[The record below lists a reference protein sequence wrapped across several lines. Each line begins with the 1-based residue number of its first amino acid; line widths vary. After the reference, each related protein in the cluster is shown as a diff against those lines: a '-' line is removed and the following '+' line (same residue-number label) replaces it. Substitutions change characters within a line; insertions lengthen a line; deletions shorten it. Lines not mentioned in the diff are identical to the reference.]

1 MFGCILASGTDG
13 PAIRPCRARKACPRS
28 ALPHPLGRHDGMPD
42 RSRHVIGTCSCC
54 TPDLAD
60 RGADRGL
67 TCEGGPSGSLS
78 AGERVLQ
85 ARVEKTLLGA
95 IIPRVEARRAF
106 LRAVGGASASAAL
119 AQFFPVM
126 TAGQA
131 LCQAAPLEKK
141 KLAVGFLPITG
152 ATPIIMARPPR
163 SFPHPG
169 PPPHPPQHARC
180 GLLPH
185 TRS

>member
-1 MFGCILASGTDG
+1 MT
-13 PAIRPCRARKACPRS
+13 
-28 ALPHPLGRHDGMPD
+28 D

-54 TPDLAD
+54 TPDLADRGVD

-106 LRAVGGASASAAL
+106 LRAVGGARASAAL

-126 TAGQA
+126 TAVEA
-131 LCQAAPLEKK
+131 FAQAAPLEKTK
-141 KLAVGFLPITG
+141 SPAGFFPSYTPNPPLP
-152 ATPIIMARPPR
+152 ATPPR
-163 SFPHPG
+163 SH
-169 PPPHPPQHARC
+169 
-180 GLLPH
+180 H
-185 TRS
+185 T

>member
-1 MFGCILASGTDG
+1 MT
-13 PAIRPCRARKACPRS
+13 
-28 ALPHPLGRHDGMPD
+28 D

-119 AQFFPVM
+119 AQFLPVI
-126 TAGQA
+126 TPVQTF
-131 LCQAAPLEKK
+131 AP
-141 KLAVGFLPITG
+141 T
-152 ATPIIMARPPR
+152 PPR
-163 SFPHPG
+163 PKKTP
-169 PPPHPPQHARC
+169 A
-180 GLLPH
+180 
-185 TRS
+185 

>member
-1 MFGCILASGTDG
+1 MT
-13 PAIRPCRARKACPRS
+13 
-28 ALPHPLGRHDGMPD
+28 D

-106 LRAVGGASASAAL
+106 LRAVGGASASAAP
-119 AQFFPVM
+119 AQFFPVI
-126 TAGQA
+126 TPVEA
-131 LCQAAPLEKK
+131 LAQAAPPGKK
-141 KLAVGFLPITG
+141 KLAVRLRTVTR
-152 ATPIIMARPPR
+152 AAPII
-163 SFPHPG
+163 
-169 PPPHPPQHARC
+169 
-180 GLLPH
+180 
-185 TRS
+185 

>member
-1 MFGCILASGTDG
+1 MT
-13 PAIRPCRARKACPRS
+13 
-28 ALPHPLGRHDGMPD
+28 D

-54 TPDLAD
+54 TPDLADRGVD

-126 TAGQA
+126 TAVEAFSQA
-131 LCQAAPLEKK
+131 SPLQKK
-141 KLAVGFLPITG
+141 KLAVRFIPITC
-152 ATPIIMARPPR
+152 ATPIIIAAPLGVYPKHAPR
-163 SFPHPG
+163 LH
-169 PPPHPPQHARC
+169 
-180 GLLPH
+180 GL
-185 TRS
+185 

>member
-1 MFGCILASGTDG
+1 MT
-13 PAIRPCRARKACPRS
+13 
-28 ALPHPLGRHDGMPD
+28 D

-106 LRAVGGASASAAL
+106 LRAVGGARCSAAL
-119 AQFFPVM
+119 AQILSVM
-126 TAGQA
+126 TPVGGFA
-131 LCQAAPLEKK
+131 QAAPLGKE
-141 KLAVGFLPITG
+141 KLAGGV
-152 ATPIIMARPPR
+152 RP
-163 SFPHPG
+163 
-169 PPPHPPQHARC
+169 
-180 GLLPH
+180 
-185 TRS
+185 